1 MKLHEI
7 FGAGYLVSTSTGRLG
22 RTMHKD
28 KRVNDKQIVYLFTKE
43 SIPLKQIFEL
53 DKDGNVSQLLCTPDK
68 ITLKGF
74 IN

>member
-1 MKLHEI
+1 MKLHEV
-7 FGAGYLVSTSTGRLG
+7 FGAGYLVRTSGGRLG

-28 KRVNDKQIVYLFTKE
+28 KRINDKQIVYLFTQE
-43 SIPLKQIFEL
+43 STPLKQVFEL
-53 DKDGNVSQLLCTPDK
+53 DEKGNVAQVLCTPDK